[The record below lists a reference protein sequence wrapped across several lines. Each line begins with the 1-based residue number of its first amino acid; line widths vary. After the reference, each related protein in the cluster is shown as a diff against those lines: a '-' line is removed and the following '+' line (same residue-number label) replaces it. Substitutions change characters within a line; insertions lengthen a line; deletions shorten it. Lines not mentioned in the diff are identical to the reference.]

1 MSDDH
6 ESRITRLEHEVNDNL
21 RPKMH
26 EVVNVVSGIKAT
38 FDLER
43 MQEDRRKGS
52 ALVSTDPNVVTWPM
66 LKTVAASVL
75 GTLGI
80 VATVLTILH
89 LLGKL

>member
-1 MSDDH
+1 MSDDY
-6 ESRITRLEHEVNDNL
+6 ESRIRRLEHEVDDNL

-26 EVVNVVSGIKAT
+26 EVVNVVSGLKAT

-43 MQEDRRKGS
+43 MKEERYPK
-52 ALVSTDPNVVTWPM
+52 AEAADPQVVTWPM